1 MRNNAL
7 VAAVLSLL
15 LITAFFVWFSP
26 GWLWLGGYAILA
38 IVAAL
43 TVPVLYRLSGF
54 TLADEMQWLEQREE
68 QEHVEMQAELVD
80 VRSQLAEL
88 DMSAG
93 VRQADT
99 LGQLLED
106 YHAVIDSRFR
116 GKPESP
122 FAYLSAARRV
132 QNQLIV
138 NLNDMVATQHSLR
151 SIARH
156 DTTEDAALELD
167 DAQRQERFLSLQS
180 NQQQRFDSL
189 LSDNQELLDA
199 LTDTAVEVANIRTV
213 SDFDRMDTLARL
225 ISLAEIA
232 SQTGK

>member
-138 NLNDMVATQHSLR
+138 K
-151 SIARH
+151 
-156 DTTEDAALELD
+156 
-167 DAQRQERFLSLQS
+167 RQERFLSLQS